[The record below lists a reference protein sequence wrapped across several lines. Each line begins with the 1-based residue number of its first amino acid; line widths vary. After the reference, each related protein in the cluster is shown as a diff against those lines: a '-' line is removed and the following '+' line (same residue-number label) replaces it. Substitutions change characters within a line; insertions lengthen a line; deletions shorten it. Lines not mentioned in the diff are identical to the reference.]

1 MGKLLSDD
9 ELMHFGVKGM
19 KWGHRKKR
27 YYELKGRRKKQS
39 DTPKNVVHPDNLKP
53 KSKKEYDK
61 VVAKEEKRRKRAQ
74 KYLDKV
80 NKLNEDKADLKKNRY
95 DSKAFRAAYGPYA
108 KNLSDAQFMLLFGV
122 TKTASL
128 KHLELGL
135 DRKIKRNNE
144 SADAALQGKLTHD
157 QKMAIGAAVVVTAC
171 AAGYLGY
178 KQVSR
183 MKAGKKISETDFMKR
198 YNKSCYRSIYGNGE
212 KDFKG
217 LLDDQDIIVPKGTRF
232 KRMSANPETTLRKNI
247 YATFT
252 EEDANRYKAILP
264 RHFSWISDDECY
276 EIEMEAMGDIKSPSL
291 KTRVEVF
298 KDLMANNEDF
308 KEHYRNGKF
317 ANDAHKIGHQFY
329 EEFAYRHAGK
339 TKIGNI
345 YFDKLKEMGYNAWI
359 DDNDRGKLSDTPIV
373 LFNDDGFIQ
382 RIAATK
388 LGKED
393 IEEAANNLKELL
405 NRRI

>member
-1 MGKLLSDD
+1 
-9 ELMHFGVKGM
+9 
-19 KWGHRKKR
+19 
-27 YYELKGRRKKQS
+27 
-39 DTPKNVVHPDNLKP
+39 
-53 KSKKEYDK
+53 
-61 VVAKEEKRRKRAQ
+61 
-74 KYLDKV
+74 
-80 NKLNEDKADLKKNRY
+80 
-95 DSKAFRAAYGPYA
+95 
-108 KNLSDAQFMLLFGV
+108 
-122 TKTASL
+122 
-128 KHLELGL
+128 
-135 DRKIKRNNE
+135 
-144 SADAALQGKLTHD
+144 
-157 QKMAIGAAVVVTAC
+157 
-171 AAGYLGY
+171 
-178 KQVSR
+178 
-183 MKAGKKISETDFMKR
+183 MKR
-198 YNKSCYRSIYGNGE
+198 YSQSCYRSVYGNGE

-217 LLDDQDIIVPKGTRF
+217 LLDDRDIIVPKGTRF
-232 KRMSANPETTLRKNI
+232 KRISANPETTLRKNI

-252 EEDANRYKAILP
+252 EEDANRYKGILP

-276 EIEMEAMGDIKSPSL
+276 QIEMEAMGDIKAPSL

-308 KEHYRNGKF
+308 KEHYRNGKY
-317 ANDAHKIGHQFY
+317 ADKAHKIGHQFY

-382 RIAATK
+382 RITATK